1 MARIGA
7 LITDDSPFFIKLL
20 SDLCISMDIE
30 VLHSF
35 ESGETLVASLSKGEF
50 AGEILIF
57 LDINM
62 PGRSGKE
69 VLPELLEYDDEAIVI
84 MSSSLNDAKT
94 VDECLGLGAANYI
107 NKDTSPEQMK
117 QVIDKTLKMNGL

>member
-30 VLHSF
+30 VLKSF
-35 ESGETLVASLSKGEF
+35 ESGEALVDSLSKGEYS
-50 AGEILIF
+50 GEVLIF

-69 VLPELLEYDDEAIVI
+69 VLPDLLEFNDEAIVI
-84 MSSSLNDAKT
+84 MSSSLNDVHT
-94 VDECLGLGAANYI
+94 VNECLGLGAANYI
-107 NKDTSPEQMK
+107 NKDTSPDQMK
-117 QVIDKTLKMNGL
+117 QVIDKTLKMNGI